1 VSCEWVVKEL
11 GHSEEVVKMVSVLS
25 VRIFIYSKYS
35 MRVKVA
41 VLELNESKLAI
52 LVQSELWV
60 SGKRIVSF
68 WRSSENGL
76 CIECENFHIF

>member
-1 VSCEWVVKEL
+1 VVKEL
-11 GHSEEVVKMVSVLS
+11 GHSEEVVKMVSLLS

-52 LVQSELWV
+52 LLLSEL
-60 SGKRIVSF
+60 
-68 WRSSENGL
+68 
-76 CIECENFHIF
+76 